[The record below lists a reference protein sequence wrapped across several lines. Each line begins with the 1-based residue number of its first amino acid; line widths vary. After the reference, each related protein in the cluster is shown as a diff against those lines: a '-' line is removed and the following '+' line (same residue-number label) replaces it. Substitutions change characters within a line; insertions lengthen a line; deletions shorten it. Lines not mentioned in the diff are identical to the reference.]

1 MRGTL
6 NVILNE
12 REGSVPAV
20 SSFRFPAFSY
30 SILIPAQNDTRR
42 QGVIMRET
50 LNVILSTS
58 EESVAVVRKAGKLS
72 SEVIDSSPCHCPV
85 FCFFHTAFLRPF
97 RMTIGGKGVIMRE
110 MLIVILN
117 GCEGSIPVVR
127 QAVSCHQS
135 HRFFTRCHVVV
146 SRFSR
151 TAFLR
156 PFRMTIGGKGVMMRG
171 ILIIIRSGGE
181 KFIGELIKTIKRKSI
196 K

>member
-85 FCFFHTAFLRPF
+85 FCFSHKAFLSPF
-97 RMTIGGKGVIMRE
+97 RMTTDGKRHPE
-110 MLIVILN
+110 
-117 GCEGSIPVVR
+117 
-127 QAVSCHQS
+127 
-135 HRFFTRCHVVV
+135 
-146 SRFSR
+146 
-151 TAFLR
+151 
-156 PFRMTIGGKGVMMRG
+156 RM
-171 ILIIIRSGGE
+171 
-181 KFIGELIKTIKRKSI
+181 
-196 K
+196 

>member
-1 MRGTL
+1 MRETLNVILNECEGSIPVVRKAVRCHQSHRFFTRCHVAVSRFSRTAFLRPFRMTIGRKGVIMGGTL

-72 SEVIDSSPCHCPV
+72 SEVIDSSLCVTVPFSV
-85 FCFFHTAFLRPF
+85 FPTRHSCLRS
-97 RMTIGGKGVIMRE
+97 E
-110 MLIVILN
+110 
-117 GCEGSIPVVR
+117 
-127 QAVSCHQS
+127 
-135 HRFFTRCHVVV
+135 
-146 SRFSR
+146 
-151 TAFLR
+151 
-156 PFRMTIGGKGVMMRG
+156 
-171 ILIIIRSGGE
+171 
-181 KFIGELIKTIKRKSI
+181 
-196 K
+196 